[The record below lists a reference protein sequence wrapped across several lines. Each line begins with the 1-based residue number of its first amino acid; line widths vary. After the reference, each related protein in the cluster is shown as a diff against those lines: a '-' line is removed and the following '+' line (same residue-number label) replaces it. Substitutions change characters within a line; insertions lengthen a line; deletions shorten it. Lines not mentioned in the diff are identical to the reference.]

1 MPVVLPLAG
10 FGLLLLLGASVVSFR
25 RVPWPA
31 LAEPLYARRSDLA
44 AIGFGAIALALLLL
58 NALVVF

>member
-1 MPVVLPLAG
+1 LAG

-25 RVPWPA
+25 RIRWPP
-31 LAEPLYARRSDLA
+31 LAQSLYAHRSDVA

-58 NALVVF
+58 NATVFF